1 MYLVNGYVGCVLE
14 ITDCNQIET
23 DLNIFEQFRYVVLG
37 GLVMM
42 MEVMELMLNKVFL
55 NILKAGQSLPTPP
68 WKYSDPDE
76 DSLTFQFDC
85 GADTGRFSFGSS
97 TGSIQFKTV
106 YDLDI
111 NGVPTNVMC
120 TVYISDGRLSDSA
133 ELSIT
138 VEHENEAAPTFP
150 HSSISVYVE
159 CVAEVSS

>member
-1 MYLVNGYVGCVLE
+1 ML
-14 ITDCNQIET
+14 
-23 DLNIFEQFRYVVLG
+23 F
-37 GLVMM
+37 LVMM
-42 MEVMELMLNKVFL
+42 MMMMVVMLEVMELILNNFKFFF
-55 NILKAGQSLPTPP
+55 IKAGQSLPTPP

-111 NGVPTNVMC
+111 SGVPTNIMC

-150 HSSISVYVE
+150 LSSISVYVE
-159 CVAEVSS
+159 CVAEVRS

>member
-1 MYLVNGYVGCVLE
+1 MSNFVTLVFCVYGDDDDDDNDDGSDRINLE
-14 ITDCNQIET
+14 ES
-23 DLNIFEQFRYVVLG
+23 FFS
-37 GLVMM
+37 
-42 MEVMELMLNKVFL
+42 

-111 NGVPTNVMC
+111 SGVPTNVMC

-150 HSSISVYVE
+150 QSSISVYVE
-159 CVAEVSS
+159 CVAEASF